1 MAIDCH
7 SSASAGRFRSVMIED
22 KLLIWRFNRGDRD
35 VLRRIYEK
43 YKDVLLTLAT
53 ALTND
58 ASLAEDVLH
67 ETFAH
72 FITSCGKSRLR
83 KSLKG
88 YLSTC
93 VANNARD
100 MASLRHRRQGI
111 ESREGNVAPVSRG
124 PDSCAMVSEE
134 SELLNR
140 CLAELPY
147 EQREVI
153 SLHLF
158 GGMKFRAIANLQSVS
173 INTVQ
178 GRYRYGLNKLRSILN
193 GQI

>member
-1 MAIDCH
+1 M
-7 SSASAGRFRSVMIED
+7 
-22 KLLIWRFNRGDRD
+22 WRYNHGDRE

-43 YKDVLLTLAT
+43 YKDGLLTLAT
-53 ALTND
+53 ALTSDSN
-58 ASLAEDVLH
+58 LAEDVLH
-67 ETFAH
+67 DTFAH
-72 FITSCGKSRLR
+72 FITSCGKSRLT

-93 VANNARD
+93 LANNARD
-100 MASLRHRRQGI
+100 MASLKQRRQGL
-111 ESREGNVAPVSRG
+111 ESGDGHVAPVSRG
-124 PDSCAMVSEE
+124 PDICAMLSEE
-134 SELLNR
+134 LESLSR

-158 GGMKFRAIANLQSVS
+158 GGMKFRAIAGLQGVS

-193 GQI
+193 GQMEK